1 MIIKIIAINSGMTEK
16 FISVVIILYDN
27 AICKEDK
34 NKERHLR
41 H

>member
-1 MIIKIIAINSGMTEK
+1 MIIKIIAINNGMTEK